1 MGEKKYNKVL
11 TTILIIGIALV
22 FAVLGFWGFE
32 IYKKYYTKKNANDQN
47 CWHIKSFNQRY
58 T

>member
-11 TTILIIGIALV
+11 TTILIIGIVLV

-32 IYKKYYTKKNANDQN
+32 IYQKYYTKKQE
-47 CWHIKSFNQRY
+47 IKEQKIKV
-58 T
+58 